1 MNITDKIE
9 KFLDKYK
16 LNTSDKVLIVAF
28 SGGYDSMC
36 LLHIIN
42 NLSKKYK
49 FTTVAIHLNHGW
61 RGDESNKEELKCKN
75 FCETQNIKFYSETL
89 ESSIKKTE
97 TAAREAR
104 YKFFEKYANKLNSD
118 CILTAHNADDN
129 AETVLY
135 RLVKGTGIYGLEG
148 IKEQRGIFYRP
159 LLNVYREEIEQYCLS
174 NNLSPNQDSSN
185 SNTKYKRN
193 LIRHE
198 IFPILSKINPSFKE
212 SINSLSEIAQ
222 LENEYFNKII
232 LKIYNNN
239 KINTKDY
246 IDCPI
251 QLKQRII
258 HSLYQDL
265 NLNYDKERI
274 EYILNFIEE
283 NISSKSGKTCSLTSD
298 LWLYVNNKK
307 IYTIKKSQKENSLTK
322 ILNCGEYFIDNYK
335 FSIFPKTELDK
346 LPKDEDNTAL
356 VDFTDFNI
364 NFDLR
369 HRKNGDLIQ
378 PLGMSGRQKLKK
390 YLNNKKIPNHIKD
403 SLLFL
408 CVNNEVL
415 WAPSIGISNK
425 IKVRTKPTHILK
437 LEKIKE

>member
-1 MNITDKIE
+1 M
-9 KFLDKYK
+9 F
-16 LNTSDKVLIVAF
+16 
-28 SGGYDSMC
+28 
-36 LLHIIN
+36 
-42 NLSKKYK
+42 
-49 FTTVAIHLNHGW
+49 
-61 RGDESNKEELKCKN
+61 
-75 FCETQNIKFYSETL
+75 
-89 ESSIKKTE
+89 
-97 TAAREAR
+97 
-104 YKFFEKYANKLNSD
+104 
-118 CILTAHNADDN
+118 
-129 AETVLY
+129 
-135 RLVKGTGIYGLEG
+135 
-148 IKEQRGIFYRP
+148 
-159 LLNVYREEIEQYCLS
+159 REEIEQYCLS

-232 LKIYNNN
+232 SKIYNNN

-298 LWLYVNNKK
+298 VWLYVNNKE
-307 IYTIKKSQKENSLTK
+307 IYTIKKSQKEISSIK
-322 ILNCGEYFIDNYK
+322 ILKCGEYFIDNYK